1 MNRRNFITKS
11 VATTAVSLLP
21 LSFWSTLWLQ
31 EFTLDELT
39 GKANLSLYGEGYQL
53 REEVNKAFSK
63 MQAEAKKEGIH
74 IQIVSAYRSYERQKQ
89 IFNAKFSRYTKRGLS
104 GTDAVKKII
113 EYSTI
118 PGTSRHHWGTDIDI
132 IDAKAKQPKNVL
144 MPRNY
149 DEDGPYCE
157 MKMWLN
163 EHSEKF
169 GFYIVYTNNPKRK
182 GFHPEPWHFSYQKT
196 SLAMLKAYQDIDFQK
211 IITQDTDLKGRAFLS
226 ESFLETYKKEHIL
239 DINPALLP

>member
-11 VATTAVSLLP
+11 TATAAVSLLS
-21 LSFWSTLWLQ
+21 LSFWSSLWLQ
-31 EFTLDELT
+31 EYTLDELT
-39 GKANLSLYGEGYQL
+39 GKADLSLYGENYQL
-53 REEVNKAFSK
+53 RKEVNQAFLK

-89 IFNAKFSRYTKRGLS
+89 IFNVKFDRYTQRGLS
-104 GTDAVKKII
+104 GTDAVEKII

-149 DEDGPYCE
+149 GEDGPYCE

-169 GFYIVYTNNPKRK
+169 GFYIVYTNNPNRK

-196 SLAMLKAYQDIDFQK
+196 SLAMLKAYQNIDFQK
-211 IITQDTDLKGRAFLS
+211 IITQDSSLKGRKFFS
-226 ESFLETYKKEHIL
+226 ESFLEAYKKEHIL

>member
-1 MNRRNFITKS
+1 
-11 VATTAVSLLP
+11 
-21 LSFWSTLWLQ
+21 
-31 EFTLDELT
+31 
-39 GKANLSLYGEGYQL
+39 
-53 REEVNKAFSK
+53 

-144 MPRNY
+144 TPRNY